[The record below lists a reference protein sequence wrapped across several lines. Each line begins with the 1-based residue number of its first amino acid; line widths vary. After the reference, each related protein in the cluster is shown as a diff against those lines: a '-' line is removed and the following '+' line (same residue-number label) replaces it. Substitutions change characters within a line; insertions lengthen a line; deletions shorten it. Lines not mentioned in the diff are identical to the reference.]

1 MSMSTSSNIF
11 QNSVIRR
18 TLIVGAVVSSVG
30 LVLSSSLFPHPIQ
43 AQQTAPLV
51 APPSSPPAAAS
62 PTLVKGLPDF
72 TELVERVGPS
82 VVNIRTT
89 QRVTLGANP
98 GGDQMDEQMQEF
110 FRRFF
115 GTPMPGQQAPKRGN
129 KPKQDEQQSEERPRG
144 VGSGF
149 VLTSDGYVMTNAHV
163 IEGAD
168 EVYVTLTDKRE
179 FKAKVIGSDKRT
191 DVAVVKIDASALP
204 AVRIGET
211 NRLKVGEWV
220 MAIGSPFGLDNTVT
234 AGIVSAKA
242 RDTGEEIRFIQTDVA
257 VNPGNSGGPLINM
270 RGEVVGINSQILSR
284 SGGFQ
289 GISFSIPIDDA
300 VKVADQLRSGG
311 KVIRG
316 RIGVQIEPLSKELAE
331 SLGLD
336 KAQGAVVRMVE
347 PGGPADKAGIE
358 AGDVITKF
366 NGQTVEKAGDL
377 PRLVGGAKP
386 GSKGVVQV
394 FRRGAFKD
402 LNVNVVEMASD
413 KLQASAGGKSGKDG
427 REGKAPEAALSKA
440 VLGLTVTDLT
450 SDQKRELKVQGGVLV
465 QDVDGPAESAG
476 VKAGDVILQA
486 ANVQVSDVKQFEAVL
501 AKIDRKRTVP
511 LLMRRSDSTGYVVVR
526 PNAK

>member
-1 MSMSTSSNIF
+1 MSKSTSSSIF
-11 QNSVIRR
+11 HSSVIRR

-43 AQQTAPLV
+43 AQQTAPLATSLAAISV
-51 APPSSPPAAAS
+51 ATA
-62 PTLVKGLPDF
+62 PTLVNGLPDF

-89 QRVTLGANP
+89 QRVVVGGSQQGA
-98 GGDQMDEQMQEF
+98 DQMDEQMQEF

-115 GTPMPGQQAPKRGN
+115 GTPMPGQQPKRGN
-129 KPKQDEQQSEERPRG
+129 SKPKSDDQQSEERPRG

-149 VLTSDGYVMTNAHV
+149 VLTSDGFVMTNAHV

-191 DVAVVKIDASALP
+191 DVAVVKIEANALP
-204 AVRIGET
+204 AVRIGDT
-211 NRLKVGEWV
+211 NRIKVGEWV
-220 MAIGSPFGLDNTVT
+220 MAIGSPFGLENTVT

-284 SGGFQ
+284 SGGFM

-316 RIGVQIEPLSKELAE
+316 RIGVQIEPISKEVAE

-347 PGGPADKAGIE
+347 PGGPADKAGLE

-366 NGQTVEKAGDL
+366 NGQTIDKAGDL
-377 PRLVGGAKP
+377 PRIVGATKP
-386 GSKGVVQV
+386 GSKGTIQV
-394 FRRGAFKD
+394 FRRGSYKD
-402 LNVNVVEMASD
+402 LPVTVVELEAD
-413 KLQASAGGKSGKDG
+413 KVQAANTGKGSKP
-427 REGKAPEAALSKA
+427 AEAALAKS
-440 VLGLTVTDLT
+440 VLGLGVSDL
-450 SDQKRELKVQGGVLV
+450 SNEQKRELKLNGGVLV
-465 QDVDGPAESAG
+465 QDVDGPAETAG
-476 VKAGDVILQA
+476 LRAGDVILQA
-486 ANVQVSDVKQFEAVL
+486 ANVQVGDVKQFEAVL
-501 AKIDRKRTVP
+501 GKIDRKRTVP
-511 LLMRRSDSTGYVVVR
+511 LLVRRSDSTGYVVVR

>member
-30 LVLSSSLFPHPIQ
+30 LVLSSSLFPHPTQ
-43 AQQTAPLV
+43 AQQAAPV
-51 APPSSPPAAAS
+51 AAVPVSPPAANS
-62 PTLVKGLPDF
+62 PSLVKGLPDF

-89 QRVTLGANP
+89 QRVSTASNAGGA
-98 GGDQMDEQMQEF
+98 DQMDEQMQEF

-115 GTPMPGQQAPKRGN
+115 GTPMPGQQPKRNG
-129 KPKQDEQQSEERPRG
+129 KPKQDDSQSEERPRG

-204 AVRIGET
+204 AVRIGEV

-220 MAIGSPFGLDNTVT
+220 MAIGSPFGLENTVT

-300 VKVADQLRSGG
+300 VKVADQLRAGG

-316 RIGVQIEPLSKELAE
+316 RIGVQIEPISKELAE
-331 SLGLD
+331 SLGLE

-366 NGQTVEKAGDL
+366 NGQMVEKAGDL
-377 PRLVGGAKP
+377 PRLVGATKP

-394 FRRGAFKD
+394 FRRGSFKD
-402 LNVNVVEMASD
+402 LSVNIVELKAD
-413 KLQASAGGKSGKDG
+413 EQASAGGKPGKDA
-427 REGKAPEAALSKA
+427 KPAEAALAKS
-440 VLGLTVTDLT
+440 VLGLAVADL
-450 SDQKRELKVQGGVLV
+450 SSEQKRELKLQGGVLV
-465 QDVDGPAESAG
+465 QDVDGPAEAAG
-476 VKAGDVILQA
+476 MKVGDVILQA
-486 ANVQVSDVKQFEAVL
+486 ANVQVADVKQLEAVL
-501 AKIDRKRTVP
+501 ARIDRKRTLP
-511 LLMRRSDSTGYVVVR
+511 LLVRRSDSTGYVVIR